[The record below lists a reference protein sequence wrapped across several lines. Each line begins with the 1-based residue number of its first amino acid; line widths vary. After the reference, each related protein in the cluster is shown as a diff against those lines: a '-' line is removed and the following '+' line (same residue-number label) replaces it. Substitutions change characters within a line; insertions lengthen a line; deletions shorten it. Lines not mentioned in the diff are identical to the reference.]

1 MFSLHG
7 IFDGKPDHPMFDVKE
22 ATRLLADLPKN
33 DAFKALDEITSWLA
47 SVKDATGFHPEV
59 RAGIVMLLDETG
71 QPLHADLL
79 REYLGAP
86 HLQDFQGLRQWQGM
100 HGFMQAL
107 AEAYTVCVAEYRQ
120 AEKKPLALG
129 ENMPVIC
136 VRLLRAVAG
145 RMKLEMMRYVEIE
158 QASWDQLC
166 NCYSYAEGSQIAETM
181 VYAYPG
187 QVIHTSP
194 QRELLRA
201 LVLYVSSPGT
211 LAPEQIEVSYR
222 IAGRMVSAF
231 DFKAEPD
238 PDCAHFIDLSQPGA
252 PGNADNKLQ
261 ATPTMRFFGAVR
273 AVPKISGIIDQNER
287 SLIQQE
293 QRFGNEFTPSGKLT
307 VLKHLQTYW
316 GKDQPHRHQERRGI
330 SAAIEVVHSFRT
342 ISQLVTCIDL
352 GRVANLSEKDAAALK
367 ERSKINL
374 VEADDIRYTTETWT
388 VSDVSAN
395 GIGGVIPKT
404 AGAWVKVGALCGLKS
419 QNGPLWWV
427 GMIRRLHTDPRG
439 AVHVGI
445 EILAKKPLSVW
456 LRALGKG
463 AEKVSNWETSSGS
476 FDYDYLPVILLPD
489 AYNSYVNATMLMESD
504 SYVPGNIYEMMMG
517 EKSRDIKL
525 TGLLAEGE
533 DYEQVSFQWLNAEHA

>member
-1 MFSLHG
+1 MFSLHN

-22 ATRLLADLPKN
+22 ARKLLADLPNN
-33 DAFKALDEITSWLA
+33 DAFKALDEITSWLT
-47 SVKDATGFHPEV
+47 SVKDTPDFRPEV
-59 RAGIVMLLDETG
+59 RAEIIMLLDETG
-71 QPLHADLL
+71 QPLHAELL

-86 HLQDFQGLRQWQGM
+86 HLQDFQGLHQWQGL
-100 HGFMQAL
+100 HGFMRIL
-107 AEAYTVCVAEYRQ
+107 AEAYAACISEYRQ
-120 AEKKPLALG
+120 AEKKPLVLD
-129 ENMPVIC
+129 EKMPVIC

-145 RMKLEMMRYVEIE
+145 RMKLKMMRYVEVD
-158 QASWDQLC
+158 QSSWDQLC
-166 NCYSYAEGSQIAETM
+166 SCYSFTEDSQIAEAM
-181 VYAYPG
+181 VYAYPK

-201 LVLYVSSPGT
+201 LMLYLSSPGT

-222 IAGRMVSAF
+222 IAGRLVNSF

-238 PDCAHFIDLSQPGA
+238 PDCAHFIDLSRPGA

-261 ATPTMRFFGAVR
+261 ATAAMRFFGAVR
-273 AVPKISGIIDQNER
+273 AVPKIKGLIDQNER

-342 ISQLVTCIDL
+342 IGQLVTCIDL
-352 GRVANLSEKDAAALK
+352 DHVANLSEKDAAALK
-367 ERSKINL
+367 EQSKINL
-374 VEADDIRYTTETWT
+374 TAADDIKYTTETWT
-388 VSDVSAN
+388 VSDVSTN
-395 GIGGVIPKT
+395 GIGGIIPKT
-404 AGAWVKVGALCGLKS
+404 AGDWVKIGALCGIKS
-419 QNGPLWWV
+419 QNGQLWWV
-427 GMIRRLHTDPRG
+427 GMIRRLQTDPKG

-463 AEKVSNWETSSGS
+463 TEKASNWETSSGS
-476 FDYDYLPVILLPD
+476 FEYDYLPVILLPD

-504 SYVPGNIYEMMMG
+504 SYVPDNIFEMMMG

-525 TGLLAEGE
+525 TSLLAEGE
-533 DYEQVSFQWLNAEHA
+533 DYEQVSFQWLNPAHI